1 MPQSAYMLVLV
12 LLFLLSSLVASEGR
26 ADPAAPAQKQ
36 EQEQEQEKAPKKEK
50 EEDVY
55 ELQKLLVDT
64 LDQVERSYVKDIS
77 RRELVEAA
85 IRGLLREL
93 DPYSDY
99 IDPEELKQFQ
109 TTVDAEFGG
118 IGIQVTI
125 EAGQLKVMSPLVG
138 TPAYRAGLIAG
149 DHIVEID
156 GKSTAHITIDE
167 AVRRLKGEPETS
179 VTLTIIHPGRTA
191 RETVT
196 LKREVIHIETVLGD
210 RRKPDD
216 SWDFM
221 LDKAHGIGYIRLT
234 GFSRDTASELE
245 KALEE
250 LREQKFHALILDLR
264 FNPGGLL
271 TSAIEISDLFIS
283 SGRIVSTKGR
293 NAGERVWEAQKEGTF
308 EGFPMVVLVNRYTAS
323 ASEIVSACLQDHKR
337 AVIMGERTWGKGSV
351 QNVIPLEEQRSALKL
366 TTASYRRPNGHNIH
380 RFPDAKESDEWGVM
394 PNKGYELRLDDRQMY
409 ALIEDRRR
417 RDIVLPKETATA
429 VAAAAAEKSPEKAP
443 AAAESKQP
451 SSQAPSEPQK
461 TGDATTSPASPPASA
476 APTDPKSPVPT
487 EKPSPTPVEKPA
499 EKPAFVD
506 AQLRMAIDYL
516 TTELAKAK

>member
-1 MPQSAYMLVLV
+1 MARSAYTLVLV
-12 LLFLLSSLVASEGR
+12 LLFSSQLLPPAVWG
-26 ADPAAPAQKQ
+26 ADSPSATDQAP
-36 EQEQEQEKAPKKEK
+36 EKT
-50 EEDVY
+50 EDVY
-55 ELQKLLVDT
+55 QLQKLLVDT

-99 IDPEELKQFQ
+99 IDSEELKQFQ

-118 IGIQVTI
+118 IGIQITI

-149 DHIVEID
+149 DQIVEID
-156 GKSTAHITIDE
+156 GKSTAHITVDE
-167 AVRRLKGEPETS
+167 AVRRLKGEPGTS
-179 VTLTIIHPGRTA
+179 VTLTIIHPGKSA
-191 RETVT
+191 RQLVT

-210 RRKPDD
+210 HRKPDD

-221 LDKAHGIGYIRLT
+221 LNKTHGIGYIRLT
-234 GFSRDTASELE
+234 GFSRDTAGELE

-250 LREQKFHALILDLR
+250 LKREKFHALILDLR

-293 NAGERVWEAQKEGTF
+293 NSQERVWEAQKEGTF
-308 EGFPMVVLVNRYTAS
+308 EGFPLVILVNRYTAS

-351 QNVIPLEEQRSALKL
+351 QNVIPLEEQQSALKL
-366 TTASYRRPNGHNIH
+366 TTASYRRPSGHNIH
-380 RFPDAKESDEWGVM
+380 RFPDAKEDDEWGVI
-394 PNKGYELRLDDRQMY
+394 PDKGYELKLDDAELY
-409 ALIEDRRR
+409 ALIEDRRQ
-417 RDIVLPKETATA
+417 RDIVQPKEAPATELSPENIPVTPEPQPTPPQQPTPQEKDKTSVPPTQPA
-429 VAAAAAEKSPEKAP
+429 PVPASTTPATPKSPPPAKDALVTSTEKPREKAP
-443 AAAESKQP
+443 
-451 SSQAPSEPQK
+451 
-461 TGDATTSPASPPASA
+461 
-476 APTDPKSPVPT
+476 
-487 EKPSPTPVEKPA
+487 
-499 EKPAFVD
+499 FVD
-506 AQLRMAIDYL
+506 PQLRMAIDYL
-516 TTELAKAK
+516 TAELAKAK

>member
-1 MPQSAYMLVLV
+1 MARSAHMLVLV
-12 LLFLLSSLVASEGR
+12 LLLFGQLLS
-26 ADPAAPAQKQ
+26 PAAWGADSPLADD
-36 EQEQEQEKAPKKEK
+36 KAPEK
-50 EEDVY
+50 TEDVY

-109 TTVDAEFGG
+109 STVDAEFGG
-118 IGIQVTI
+118 IGIQISI
-125 EAGQLKVMSPLVG
+125 EAGLLKVMSPLVG

-149 DHIVEID
+149 DQIVEID
-156 GKSTAHITIDE
+156 GKSTANITVDE
-167 AVRRLKGEPETS
+167 AVRRLKGEPGTN
-179 VTLTIIHPGRTA
+179 VTLTIIHPGKTA
-191 RETVT
+191 RQLVT

-210 RRKPDD
+210 HRKPDD

-234 GFSRDTASELE
+234 GFSRDTAGELE

-250 LREQKFHALILDLR
+250 LKREKFHALVLDLR

-293 NAGERVWEAQKEGTF
+293 NSQERVWEARKEGTF
-308 EGFPMVVLVNRYTAS
+308 EGFPLVILVNRYTAS

-366 TTASYRRPNGHNIH
+366 TTASYRRPSGHNIH
-380 RFPDAKESDEWGVM
+380 RFPDAKEGDEWGVM
-394 PNKGYELRLDDRQMY
+394 PNKDYELKLNDGELY
-409 ALIEDRRR
+409 ALIEDRRD
-417 RDIVLPKETATA
+417 RDMFSPGPP
-429 VAAAAAEKSPEKAP
+429 AAKSSPEMSRRFHAATPPPQQPAP
-443 AAAESKQP
+443 ARRTTG
-451 SSQAPSEPQK
+451 SQGRTMRATRPHSRTVPARPRPPLRRAP
-461 TGDATTSPASPPASA
+461 G
-476 APTDPKSPVPT
+476 
-487 EKPSPTPVEKPA
+487 
-499 EKPAFVD
+499 
-506 AQLRMAIDYL
+506 
-516 TTELAKAK
+516 

>member
-1 MPQSAYMLVLV
+1 MIRSAPVLLFV
-12 LLFLLSSLVASEGR
+12 LLFLGSLLA
-26 ADPAAPAQKQ
+26 PPMLAAPATA
-36 EQEQEQEKAPKKEK
+36 EPKEK
-50 EEDVY
+50 KEDVY

-99 IDPEELKQFQ
+99 INPDNLKQFQ

-118 IGIQVTI
+118 IGIQITI
-125 EAGQLKVMSPLVG
+125 EDGQLKVMSPLVG

-149 DHIVEID
+149 DQIVEID

-167 AVRRLKGEPETS
+167 AVRQLKGEPNS
-179 VTLTIIHPGRTA
+179 QVTLTIIHPGKTA
-191 RETVT
+191 RETVA

-210 RRKPDD
+210 HRQSDD
-216 SWDFM
+216 SWDFL
-221 LDKAHGIGYIRLT
+221 LDKPRGIGYIRIT
-234 GFSRDTASELE
+234 GFSRDTAQELE
-245 KALEE
+245 KALES
-250 LREQKFHALILDLR
+250 LKRQKLHGLIVDLR

-293 NAGERVWEAQKEGTF
+293 NAEERVWEAHKEGSF
-308 EGFPMVVLVNRYTAS
+308 EDFPMVILVNRFTAS

-366 TTASYRRPNGHNIH
+366 TTASYRRPSGKNIH

-394 PNKGYELRLDDRQMY
+394 PDKGYELKLEDGELL
-409 ALIEDRRR
+409 ALIENRRQ
-417 RDIVLPKETATA
+417 RDIVLPKSPQPPVTAN
-429 VAAAAAEKSPEKAP
+429 AAKDDHAP
-443 AAAESKQP
+443 AATSPTKTSEKAGGVPP
-451 SSQAPSEPQK
+451 SSS
-461 TGDATTSPASPPASA
+461 GPASA
-476 APTDPKSPVPT
+476 TPAAPKSEPAEPVAA
-487 EKPSPTPVEKPA
+487 KPA
-499 EKPAFVD
+499 EKPQEKLGFID
-506 AQLRMAIDYL
+506 AQLRMAVDYL
-516 TTELAKAK
+516 TAELAKAK